1 MTNAKTAPPF
11 DFGALDLAALSDTP
25 FEFEVEH
32 PETGDGLGVFVA
44 VIGAESEGF
53 QQYLRA
59 EGNALRRKAFEA
71 QRKGKPDEPLTIE
84 DEEETGLRALSACVK
99 GWRTVIDGKSEP
111 AIFVGGER
119 MESNPANVLAWLRK
133 FRWVRG
139 QLNNATATLANYL
152 GNSPPTSVITP
163 KPSSN

>member
-1 MTNAKTAPPF
+1 MTKTAPPF
-11 DFGALDLAALSDTP
+11 DFGALDLAALSDAP
-25 FEFEVEH
+25 FEFEIEH

-59 EGNALRRKAFEA
+59 EGNTLRRKAFEA
-71 QRKGKPDEPLTIE
+71 QRKGRPDEPMTIE

-99 GWRTVIDGKSEP
+99 GWRTAIDGKSEP

-119 MESNPANVLAWLRK
+119 LEFSPANALVWMRK

-139 QLNNATATLANYL
+139 QLNKATGTLANYL
-152 GNSPPTSVITP
+152 GNSPPASADTP
-163 KPSSN
+163 KSSSS